1 MNWSK
6 QNINQI
12 MVTASGA
19 FLGFLMAGAFT
30 IFTIFGWGSG
40 AITDLDLEYRYRP
53 DTDGVS
59 GE

>member
-1 MNWSK
+1 MNWLK

-30 IFTIFGWGSG
+30 IFTIFGW
-40 AITDLDLEYRYRP
+40 ALVTDFINGWGCWQLKNDFLQIKQ
-53 DTDGVS
+53 
-59 GE
+59 